1 MTPSRPDDPS
11 IPDPSI
17 PDSAG
22 ASASKVDP
30 EDLMLRAAPRPVTR
44 INRRVLIAL
53 SGTGLLLILGATIF
67 ALDPPRLFD
76 RDDTGREL
84 YRTENNPT
92 PDGLEALPRRYSDIA
107 RPPVELG
114 PPLAGDIGPAV
125 VNAERELG
133 IGPTPDLPFRPSPE
147 DDAARAERIRQARL
161 AQQGRESGVFFQLTS
176 KTAGVAQADISGA
189 GIPAAQGTAL
199 TDRNPFE
206 VASRGDVGGPLELD
220 LQNDQNLQGRK
231 LDFLDQGVDAAIYNP
246 HALQDPASPYQVM
259 AGTVISASL
268 VTGINSDLP
277 GRVIAQVTENIYD
290 TVSGTYLLIPQ
301 GSRVIGT
308 YDSVIAFGQDRA
320 LVIWQRII
328 MPDGSSVVIENLPAT
343 DVAGY
348 AGLEDEV
355 NFHTWRLL
363 KGIALSTLLGV
374 STELTFG
381 DEESD
386 LVAAIRES
394 TQDSANQVGQRI
406 TERNLNIQPTITI
419 RPGWPLRI
427 IVNKDLV
434 LRPYRDLGVIR

>member
-1 MTPSRPDDPS
+1 MTEPGET
-11 IPDPSI
+11 
-17 PDSAG
+17 AG
-22 ASASKVDP
+22 AGGDPPSGAAPKIDP
-30 EDLMLRAAPRPVTR
+30 EEIALRAQPRPVTR
-44 INRRVLIAL
+44 INRRVLFLL

-76 RDDTGREL
+76 RDETGREL
-84 YRTENNPT
+84 IRTENNPT
-92 PDGLEALPRRYSDIA
+92 PEGLETLPRRYSEIP

-133 IGPTPDLPFRPSPE
+133 IAPPGQLPFRPSPE

-176 KTAGVAQADISGA
+176 RTAGVGGVGAPGSVAEIACAAGEDSRSPFDIA
-189 GIPAAQGTAL
+189 
-199 TDRNPFE
+199 
-206 VASRGDVGGPLELD
+206 RGDAASGVLELD
-220 LQNDQNLQGRK
+220 LQNDQNFQGRK
-231 LDFLDQGVDAAIYNP
+231 LDFLGEEVDSAIYNP

-259 AGTVISASL
+259 AGTVIAASL
-268 VTGINSDLP
+268 ITGINSDLP
-277 GRVIAQVTENIYD
+277 GRVIAQVTENVYD
-290 TVSGTYLLIPQ
+290 TVSGRYVLIPQ

-308 YDSVIAFGQDRA
+308 YDSVVAFGQERA
-320 LVIWQRII
+320 LVVWQRII

-343 DVAGY
+343 DTAGY

-363 KGIALSTLLGV
+363 KGIVLSTLLGV

-381 DEESD
+381 DEEDD
-386 LVAAIRES
+386 LVEAIRES
-394 TQDSANQVGQRI
+394 TQDSVNQVGQRI
-406 TERNLNIQPTITI
+406 TERNLNIQPTITV

-427 IVNKDLV
+427 IVNKDMV
-434 LRPYRDLGVIR
+434 LRPYRDPGVIR

>member
-1 MTPSRPDDPS
+1 MTPSREDDRPIS
-11 IPDPSI
+11 DP
-17 PDSAG
+17 
-22 ASASKVDP
+22 SKVDP
-30 EDLMLRAAPRPVTR
+30 EELTLRATPRPVTR

-92 PDGLEALPRRYSDIA
+92 PDGLEALPRRYSDIP

-114 PPLAGDIGPAV
+114 PPLPGDIGPAV
-125 VNAERELG
+125 VGAERDLG
-133 IGPTPDLPFRPSPE
+133 LEPARALPFRPSPE
-147 DDAARAERIRQARL
+147 DDAARAERIRQAQL
-161 AQQGRESGVFFQLTS
+161 AQQGREAGVFFQLTS
-176 KTAGVAQADISGA
+176 GSAGAAQAEVSGA
-189 GIPAAQGTAL
+189 GIHTAPGAAPPA
-199 TDRNPFE
+199 RNPFD
-206 VASRGDVGGPLELD
+206 VASRVDLRGPLELD

-231 LDFLDQGVDAAIYNP
+231 LDFLDQGVDADIYNP

-268 VTGINSDLP
+268 LTGINSDLP
-277 GRVIAQVTENIYD
+277 GRVTAQITENIHD
-290 TVSGTYLLIPQ
+290 TVSGRYLLIPQ

-320 LVIWQRII
+320 LVVWQRII
-328 MPDGSSVVIENLPAT
+328 MPDGSSMVIENLPAT
-343 DVAGY
+343 DTAGY

-355 NFHTWRLL
+355 DFHTWRLL
-363 KGIALSTLLGV
+363 KGIVLSTLLGV
-374 STELTFG
+374 GTELTFG
-381 DEESD
+381 DEEDD
-386 LVAAIRES
+386 LVEAIRES
-394 TQDSANQVGQRI
+394 SQDSANQVGQRI